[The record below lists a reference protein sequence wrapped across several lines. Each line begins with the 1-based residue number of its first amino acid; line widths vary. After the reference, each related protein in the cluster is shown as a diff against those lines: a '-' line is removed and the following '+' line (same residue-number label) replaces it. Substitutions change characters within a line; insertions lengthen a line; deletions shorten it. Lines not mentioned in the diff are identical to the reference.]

1 MADTSLTWIQKHER
15 VVICLF
21 VIIPVLYLGNR
32 YFDGQ
37 SAAADARNQAA
48 QQVLQAQKEANAQ
61 TAQQVQAA
69 QAQYQVLVG
78 QMNDQNARLT
88 AQITTLSQALAARQ
102 KQDAALPLP
111 DLALR
116 QKALLNISSG
126 VTATPT
132 GLLVSPSASV
142 QTVQALE
149 QLPVLKQSLA
159 DETTLADNRA
169 KVLDSSQALV
179 LDLTKQ
185 VSGLNLQLTDSTN
198 ACKLQVAAV
207 KKSRWKYFKMGAI
220 TGFVGG
226 LFVGHKL

>member
-1 MADTSLTWIQKHER
+1 MADTPSFLTTHKHLI
-15 VVICLF
+15 ICLF

-61 TAQQVQAA
+61 TATQVAAA
-69 QAQYQVLVG
+69 QAQYQALA
-78 QMNDQNARLT
+78 DKLSTQNASLVT
-88 AQITTLSQALAARQ
+88 QIASLSQALAARQ
-102 KQDAALPLP
+102 KQDAALALP

-126 VTATPT
+126 ITAAPT

-159 DETTLADNRA
+159 DETALADNRA

-179 LDLTKQ
+179 LDLTRQ